1 MFNYEMPQENGN
13 RTETRWVKVTNES
26 GVGIKATLQRGQG
39 GNAATE
45 NVKTIDNG
53 WAEQPSSPLDDWE
66 IIHQP
71 VEQLVEKK
79 TVFDFAV
86 SKYMAAD
93 LDQAQHPYELKGSEG
108 VCFRIDDEHHGL
120 GSASCGPDTL
130 EPYRLKMKT
139 FDFTVTLE
147 ATGM

>member
-1 MFNYEMPQENGN
+1 M
-13 RTETRWVKVTNES
+13 KVTNES